1 MSAAIAKPARPVRPA
16 QPAIARPGA
25 VEPLEPPEPER
36 LVSDP
41 ETLRALADPLR
52 LRMLEAMVTRAIE
65 PWSVKELAAVLR
77 VPQTRLYH
85 HIDLLL
91 ERDLIRPAAQRLVS
105 GIVETRYQVAA
116 LSLRLDPRLLSSED
130 DAEATTALMTNVLD
144 AARGEIIAAVRGAA
158 VNPDAL
164 AADRPVVSR
173 GLATLTPE
181 RAAELRARL
190 VALIEE
196 FDDGERE
203 GARRYGFL
211 LAFYP
216 SAIGDATR

>member
-1 MSAAIAKPARPVRPA
+1 MSAATAEPTTAHSGDVEATKP
-16 QPAIARPGA
+16 
-25 VEPLEPPEPER
+25 LSPPESER

-52 LRMLEAMVTRAIE
+52 LRMLEAMVTRAAE

-91 ERDLIRPAAQRLVS
+91 ERDLIRAAGRRLVS

-130 DAEATTALMTNVLD
+130 DAEATSALMTNVLD
-144 AARGEIIAAVRGAA
+144 TARGEIIAALRIATA
-158 VNPDAL
+158 NPDAM
-164 AADRPVVSR
+164 APDRPVVSR
-173 GLATLTPE
+173 GLAKLTPA

-196 FDDGERE
+196 FDDGEVE
-203 GARRYGFL
+203 GAKPYGFL
-211 LAFYP
+211 LAFYR
-216 SAIGDATR
+216 SEIGETSR

>member
-1 MSAAIAKPARPVRPA
+1 MTAAIVQPTSVRP
-16 QPAIARPGA
+16 GEG
-25 VEPLEPPEPER
+25 EPLEPLAPPEPER

-52 LRMLEAMVTRAIE
+52 LRMLEAMVTRAQE
-65 PWSVKELAAVLR
+65 PWSVKELAAALS

-91 ERDLIRPAAQRLVS
+91 ERDLIRPAGQRLVS

-116 LSLRLDPRLLSSED
+116 LSLRLDPRLLTSED
-130 DAEATTALMTNVLD
+130 DAEATTALMTNVLE
-144 AARGEIIAAVRGAA
+144 AARGEIIAAIRVATA
-158 VNPDAL
+158 NPDAL
-164 AADRPVVSR
+164 APNRPVVSR
-173 GLATLTPE
+173 GIATLTPE

-203 GARRYGFL
+203 GAEPYGFL

-216 SAIGDATR
+216 TSIGEPSR